1 MNETLEKKL
10 DVKDKIKS
18 FLNRNKLKFILFII
32 VIFCSVLVFFF
43 KVKIIKGKH
52 Y

>member
-18 FLNRNKLKFILFII
+18 FLNRNKLKFILLSLGLYGHEQYTI
-32 VIFCSVLVFFF
+32 
-43 KVKIIKGKH
+43 
-52 Y
+52 